1 MFSAVHSDRSGSL
14 VIATDYTAAMS
25 DGSSIGPLG
34 RAVRLPA
41 GTDVVPLPGRT
52 GIGLDRSG
60 RARDLGAGRFGV
72 AAIVPIGYLRI
83 GLPAYEEDPVAPPLK
98 PRGYAAVGADADG
111 ELVVAAIA
119 LDTEAGGVDGRAA
132 LDLGGRITAMQRE
145 HPSNRLLRQLARCAK
160 DYRCRAA
167 ANAFLGRH
175 DCALPV
181 GAPNN
186 ERPAEVLVLRDDAD
200 ASPTE
205 PAAFKPTPEEIA
217 DAASRHL
224 DGGGMAVVFGRA
236 CEGEPLLAV
245 RVVEAAIV
253 AIRERTR
260 LGTIHLETN
269 GSAPIAL
276 RRLCDAGLDSVAVR
290 LASARA
296 ETYEAIHRPD
306 GFRFADVRA
315 SIANAIGAKIAVALR
330 VLALPGLTDRARE
343 LDALLGL
350 AADLPVGSSLVLSDL
365 SADPQ
370 RALRSAGSAE
380 AALGMERML
389 DRLRTD
395 AAHLRI
401 VALPRPLVRL

>member
-1 MFSAVHSDRSGSL
+1 MFSAVHSDRSGRL
-14 VIATDYTAAMS
+14 VIAADYAAAMS

-52 GIGLDRSG
+52 GIGVDRSG

-98 PRGYAAVGADADG
+98 TRGYAAVGADADG

-132 LDLGGRITAMQRE
+132 LGLGGRITAMQRE

-245 RVVEAAIV
+245 RVVEAAIG

-260 LGTIHLETN
+260 LGTVHLETN
-269 GSAPIAL
+269 GAASRGSPPARGRAQPVQPPH
-276 RRLCDAGLDSVAVR
+276 RSPAGLCGAGFSRRRGGGGRGGQGRVEQC
-290 LASARA
+290 LAERGGAGPAGGGGGGRRRERWVDVMGA
-296 ETYEAIHRPD
+296 QVIH
-306 GFRFADVRA
+306 
-315 SIANAIGAKIAVALR
+315 
-330 VLALPGLTDRARE
+330 
-343 LDALLGL
+343 
-350 AADLPVGSSLVLSDL
+350 
-365 SADPQ
+365 
-370 RALRSAGSAE
+370 
-380 AALGMERML
+380 
-389 DRLRTD
+389 
-395 AAHLRI
+395 
-401 VALPRPLVRL
+401 PL